1 MNAFTDFFNNLM
13 KVVNKIASSKEIR
26 IEKNTQEW
34 FDREIAELIH
44 ASENMLL
51 KFKKPKLRIDEKNYK
66 NV

>member
-26 IEKNTQEW
+26 IENNTQEW